1 MTMFDFF
8 FIIHGLFENLL
19 GMHASLGWP
28 CGDSEFCHLSNLTN
42 LTALHFFNNLETQRS
57 YKTVV
62 NYENYIFC
70 ILKKNFHKG
79 FQNCSLIC

>member
-1 MTMFDFF
+1 MGIQNFDIF
-8 FIIHGLFENLL
+8 
-19 GMHASLGWP
+19 
-28 CGDSEFCHLSNLTN
+28 SNLTN
-42 LTALHFFNNLETQRS
+42 LTALQVINNLETQRS

-70 ILKKNFHKG
+70 ILKKDFHKG